1 MQDVRGRGW
10 SEAIRRGTS
19 RPHRGRHRRLALAA
33 AAVGVALTLGA
44 CGSPAGSSASTTT
57 RAPSSSSPGSTS
69 PGSTEPTSGAGA
81 TAAVHAAYQVLF
93 DLANPALA
101 PKLAVVQDGSTL
113 AGTMAKELGSALA
126 KQATGATVSAVTTEP
141 ASSCSDSGLP
151 SPCASVRY
159 SILGKGGKALL
170 SNSKGYAV
178 YVGGRW
184 LVAKETI
191 CGLLALAAGGGG
203 EPAGC

>member
-1 MQDVRGRGW
+1 MALAAAGLV
-10 SEAIRRGTS
+10 AA
-19 RPHRGRHRRLALAA
+19 LALAA
-33 AAVGVALTLGA
+33 
-44 CGSPAGSSASTTT
+44 CGSSGGGAGGTTT
-57 RAPSSSSPGSTS
+57 TKPGSSSPS
-69 PGSTEPTSGAGA
+69 STEPASGAGA

-113 AGTMAKELGSALA
+113 AGTMARELSSSLA
-126 KQATGATVSAVTTEP
+126 KQATGATVSGVSIET

-159 SILGKGGKALL
+159 SILGKNGKALL

-178 YVGGRW
+178 YVAGRW

-191 CGLLALAAGGGG
+191 CGLLALASGGGT
-203 EPAGC
+203 EPAGCTS